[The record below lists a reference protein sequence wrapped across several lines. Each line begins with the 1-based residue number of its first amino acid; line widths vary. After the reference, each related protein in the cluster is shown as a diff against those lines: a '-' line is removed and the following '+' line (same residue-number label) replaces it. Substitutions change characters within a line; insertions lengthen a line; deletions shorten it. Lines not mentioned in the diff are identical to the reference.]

1 MGVPSYFKNIIQNYN
16 DLLIIYEEF
25 NININ
30 NLFFDLNCLIHP
42 CCRNL
47 TNEDEMFDT
56 IYDYII
62 KIINICN
69 PKDLVYIAIDGVCP
83 RAKVEQQKSRRF
95 KSASE
100 NKIWDTNAITPGT
113 NFMKKLNKFL
123 KDKLLKCKNHY
134 KTIFSDSDEAG
145 EGEHKIMYYLKDNY
159 KKDNI
164 NIVYGLDADLIHL
177 SLIKDNNIFLLR
189 ERTEFNFEGVES
201 EFIFLDINKFKKY
214 LVQDIKKDYKINNQS
229 CINDYVFLCFLIGN
243 DFIHN
248 MICIN
253 IRYGGLEYLLNA
265 YDQSQKD
272 FSGYFYLID
281 DNKLD
286 LKNFKYFLNKLG
298 TLEKDKIGNILHIR
312 KNQNRKYL
320 KIYGN
325 IYNDYKNNNLKSYD
339 EDYINEFKNH
349 LPVIDIKDEIKVF
362 KDLNNYKKKY
372 YFFNKY
378 LHHGYDPTYGDIL
391 KEEIN
396 DICKN
401 YFESIVW
408 TTNYYFND
416 CLSWKWYYKYHYSP
430 LLSDLNEYLKDIN
443 NLDIIKKDLK
453 PLSNVEQLLLVLP
466 EKSLYL
472 NNNFKKE
479 DYYYPKSFYNNT
491 FMKRYYWEGYPV
503 LPE

>member
-1 MGVPSYFKNIIQNYN
+1 MGVPSYFKNIIQTYN
-16 DLLIIYEEF
+16 DILLTKEDF
-25 NININ
+25 NIIIN

-42 CCRNL
+42 CCRGL
-47 TNEDEMFDT
+47 TDEDEMFDK

-62 KIINICN
+62 EIINICN

-83 RAKVEQQKSRRF
+83 RAKIEQQKSRRF
-95 KSASE
+95 KSANE

-123 KDKLLKCKNHY
+123 KEKNY
-134 KTIFSDSDEAG
+134 SVKTIFSDSDSAG
-145 EGEHKIMYYLKDNY
+145 EGEHKIMYYLKNNY

-177 SLIKDNNIFLLR
+177 SLIKENNIYLLR
-189 ERTEFNFEGVES
+189 ERTEFNFENLKT
-201 EFIFLDINKFKKY
+201 EFVFLDINKLKKY
-214 LVQDIKKDYKINNQS
+214 FIQDIKKDYKINNQS

-265 YDQSQKD
+265 YDSSQKD

-281 DNKLD
+281 ENKLD
-286 LKNFKYFLNKLG
+286 LKNFKYFLNKLELSEKKV
-298 TLEKDKIGNILHIR
+298 LEKILHIR

-320 KIYGN
+320 NIYGN
-325 IYNDYKNNNLKSYD
+325 IYNDYKNNNLESYD

-349 LPVIDIKDEIKVF
+349 LPIIDRKDEIKIF
-362 KDLNNYKKKY
+362 NDLDNYKNRY

-378 LHHGYDPTYGDIL
+378 LSHGYDPTYDDIL

-396 DICKN
+396 DSCKN
-401 YFESIVW
+401 YFESIIW
-408 TTNYYFND
+408 TTNYYFDD
-416 CLSWKWYYKYHYSP
+416 CVSWSYYYKYHYAP
-430 LLSDLNEYLKDIN
+430 LLSDLNEYLKDIDDIN
-443 NLDIIKKDLK
+443 IIKKDNK
-453 PLSNVEQLLLVLP
+453 PLKSSKQLLLVLP
-466 EKSLYL
+466 EKSLQL
-472 NNNFKKE
+472 NKNKKMN
-479 DYYYPKSFYNNT
+479 DYYYPKSFCNNT
-491 FMKRYYWEGYPV
+491 LMKRYSWEGHPI